1 MFPSSYCYIHPHHP
15 HLSLP
20 DLISATMAAVNP
32 QQREV
37 YAAWWF
43 AVALPALTAA
53 YAAHHTTHPPLPSTD
68 NNPSNTHP
76 HNHSDNNNDNGNG
89 NNTAFSVPNAP
100 GPPRHPHC
108 FIQHEGDT
116 VYIPAGWYHAVL
128 NLDTTVCV
136 TQNFAERC
144 NYPQV
149 CTAIYQEEAI
159 AQEEKDA
166 WRSRALDSFKD
177 MPM

>member
-1 MFPSSYCYIHPHHP
+1 MTDVPVLLLQYPSTPT
-15 HLSLP
+15 SLP
-20 DLISATMAAVNP
+20 DLISTTMAAVNP

-53 YAAHHTTHPPLPSTD
+53 YAAHHTTHPPLTSTD
-68 NNPSNTHP
+68 NNPPLTDPHP
-76 HNHSDNNNDNGNG
+76 HNHSDNDDD
-89 NNTAFSVPNAP
+89 TPSTPSVPSAP
-100 GPPRHPHC
+100 GPPHPHC

-136 TQNFAERC
+136 TQNFAERR

-149 CTAIYQEEAI
+149 CRAIYQEEAI

-166 WRSRALDSFKD
+166 WRSRALASFKD